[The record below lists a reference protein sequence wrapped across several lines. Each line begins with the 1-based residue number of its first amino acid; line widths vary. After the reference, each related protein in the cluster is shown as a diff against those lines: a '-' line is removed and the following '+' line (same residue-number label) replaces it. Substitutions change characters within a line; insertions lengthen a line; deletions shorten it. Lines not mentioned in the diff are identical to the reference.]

1 MLDIMNSVKGLREVK
16 TMGRLF
22 LKATWVM
29 SSAFLMERIS
39 IIILAAACGIMVTS
53 ACICIWT
60 VQAPECDTAQQQGMQ
75 CAFS

>member
-1 MLDIMNSVKGLREVK
+1 
-16 TMGRLF
+16 
-22 LKATWVM
+22 M